1 METPKNV
8 CIGSP
13 SRPPVFSKRPRPVF
27 VNQEFP
33 LFSIVRPTSHFDQR
47 MLCVLFALGSSYPI
61 GSVCDPKNRIYDC
74 GSELLCV
81 FNVTGE
87 GTYTCQGCDAE
98 HDTCASDIAVNYF
111 CRKSSKKGED
121 GSVVHICRYEPLI
134 HKWEWRLI
142 VCMVVMFFV
151 GVLVSGVG
159 IGGGALFVPA
169 MQLVG
174 GFPAE
179 YAIASSNPMIFGG
192 SLAVTIFNFKRKHP
206 DFDRPLI
213 NYNVAAII
221 EPISWLGTIVGVI
234 MNGVSPEWF
243 LYLAQVLLFSY
254 TAYTTFVKGVAEYR
268 KIKKAKQA
276 AGSPSVETAKMEET
290 LKDNAI
296 TEVLNPDVEEK
307 PDEDEKEL
315 SEIDGNADDGAAEP
329 KKKAF
334 SPVVVVVLFAM
345 WAVFVVLPFIRG
357 GNNSSSI
364 VGIEFCSWLYWV
376 VTFVPFPLYIFV
388 SGIMIKIAKKYPVI
402 GKDANLSVKQITL
415 LVVFGVVAGVASG
428 FLGVGGGVVKGPLL
442 LLLGIAAEEMA
453 ATSSFLV
460 LLTSG
465 ITSIQFMAFG
475 TMPYEEF
482 GIYSAF
488 GFVSFLFGVYML
500 KVLIQK
506 TGRRDILLH
515 ILGSVIALSCALIV
529 YMGVDEVIR
538 AVKNKEYMGFKP
550 YCR

>member
-1 METPKNV
+1 
-8 CIGSP
+8 
-13 SRPPVFSKRPRPVF
+13 
-27 VNQEFP
+27 
-33 LFSIVRPTSHFDQR
+33 
-47 MLCVLFALGSSYPI
+47 MLGLLFALASSYPI
-61 GSVCDPKNRIYDC
+61 GQECDPKNRVYDC

-81 FNVTGE
+81 FNVSGS
-87 GTYTCQGCDAE
+87 GKYTCQGCTTE
-98 HDTCASDIAVNYF
+98 HDTCATDIAANYF
-111 CRKSSKKGED
+111 CRKSSKKGDD

-179 YAIASSNPMIFGG
+179 YAIASSNPVIFGG

-243 LYLAQVLLFSY
+243 LYLAQVLLFAY

-268 KIKKAKQA
+268 KIKKAKEAA
-276 AGSPSVETAKMEET
+276 AGAASVETAKMGES
-290 LKDNAI
+290 LKDNAM
-296 TEVLNPDVEEK
+296 TEVLNPDNQNEGLKVDEDKEVSEMSTN
-307 PDEDEKEL
+307 PDE
-315 SEIDGNADDGAAEP
+315 GAAEP

-334 SPVVVVVLFAM
+334 SPVVVVVLFVM
-345 WAVFVVLPFIRG
+345 WGVFVVLPFLRG

-364 VGIEFCSWLYWV
+364 VGIEFCSWVYWL
-376 VTFVPFPLYIFV
+376 VTFGPFPIYILI

-415 LVVFGVVAGVASG
+415 LIVFGVVAGVASG

-482 GIYSAF
+482 GIYCAF
-488 GFVSFLFGVYML
+488 GFVSFLIGVYLL

-515 ILGSVIALSCALIV
+515 ILGSVIALSSALIV
-529 YMGVDEVIR
+529 YMGIDEVIR
-538 AVKNKEYMGFKP
+538 RVKNHEYMGFKP